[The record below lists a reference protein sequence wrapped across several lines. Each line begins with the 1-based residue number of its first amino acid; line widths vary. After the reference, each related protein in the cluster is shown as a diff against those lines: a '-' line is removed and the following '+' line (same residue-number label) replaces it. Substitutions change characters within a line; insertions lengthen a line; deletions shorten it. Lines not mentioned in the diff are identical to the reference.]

1 MSTPN
6 TLSLPKGHTALLIM
20 DCQNDIVHPQGKFGG
35 DLTGGSMP
43 QRIQDQHLLET
54 IQKVAVAAR
63 AAHIPVIHVRHAYR
77 PDYADLPK
85 NAKLYASMQQLGA
98 LKDGDWGADIHGTLT
113 PDPTDIVLVKTRVS
127 SFYASPLVGILEAQ
141 GLTHLI
147 LTGVATDGVVEGTA
161 RDGLDRGYSIII
173 PRDCCVG
180 TTQEAHDI
188 IVDGILTAFAS
199 MCQADDVIQALA

>member
-1 MSTPN
+1 MSTL
-6 TLSLPKGHTALLIM
+6 TLPKGHTALLIM

-43 QRIQDQHLLET
+43 QRIQDQNLLET
-54 IQKVAVAAR
+54 IHRVAVAAR
-63 AAHIPVIHVRHAYR
+63 AAHISVIHVRHAYR

-85 NAKLYASMQQLGA
+85 NAKLYASMQELGA
-98 LKDGDWGADIHGTLT
+98 LKDGSWGADIHETLT
-113 PDPTDIVLVKTRVS
+113 PDPQDIVLVKTRVS
-127 SFYASPLVGILEAQ
+127 SFYASPLAGILEAQ

-161 RDGLDRGYSIII
+161 RDGLDRGYFIII
-173 PRDCCVG
+173 PKDCCIG
-180 TTQEAHDI
+180 TTQEAHDV
-188 IVDGILTAFAS
+188 IVGGILTAFAS